1 MGVWGGYNETL
12 GTKRVFKWF
21 LGRGIIATT
30 RLTHLYSE
38 SKSPPPPLFT
48 SFANSR
54 EYSFIPPLPNPPF
67 KTLQIFCT
75 QPSLSTCGTTGTAP
89 WIFQPSPPPY
99 SRSTQFPSLWI
110 FLPLHTH
117 SIQPSLQMVMP
128 RIWGDRGLEFIVGGR
143 GNSTPHPPLLYIW
156 NIQNLFFIYVHLPPS

>member
-1 MGVWGGYNETL
+1 MGAWGGYNETL

-54 EYSFIPPLPNPPF
+54 EYSFIPPLHLKPCKYSAHNLLFPPAGQLAQLLEYSNL
-67 KTLQIFCT
+67 TH
-75 QPSLSTCGTTGTAP
+75 
-89 WIFQPSPPPY
+89 PPIHAA
-99 SRSTQFPSLWI
+99 QKFPSLWI

-143 GNSTPHPPLLYIW
+143 GNNTPYPTLLYIW